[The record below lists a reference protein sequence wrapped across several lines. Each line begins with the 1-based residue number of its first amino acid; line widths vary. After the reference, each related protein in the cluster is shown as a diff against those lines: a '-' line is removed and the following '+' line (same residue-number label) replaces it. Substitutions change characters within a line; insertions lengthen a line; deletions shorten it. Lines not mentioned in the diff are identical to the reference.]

1 MAFCSISDLE
11 TSAKDI
17 NESTMDSKM
26 LIINDFFNTV
36 FTIQLTGAR

>member
-11 TSAKDI
+11 PSAKDI